1 MSEKAIDAGLLQP
14 RLVDWEL
21 PSKPMYVVWR
31 QERYPTQ
38 KLRTFIE
45 FAVARFA

>member
-1 MSEKAIDAGLLQP
+1 LLQP
-14 RLVDWEL
+14 LLVDWEL